1 MSVPSSSGF
10 NDEIEV
16 PGIRQQVNDYVN
28 EAHEEGISYKGNENL
43 YVVII
48 IIINIIIITILF

>member
-10 NDEIEV
+10 NDEIKV
-16 PGIRQQVNDYVN
+16 PGIRQQVNEYVT
-28 EAHEEGISYKGNENL
+28 EAHEEGISYKGNQNL

-48 IIINIIIITILF
+48 IIIIILLSR